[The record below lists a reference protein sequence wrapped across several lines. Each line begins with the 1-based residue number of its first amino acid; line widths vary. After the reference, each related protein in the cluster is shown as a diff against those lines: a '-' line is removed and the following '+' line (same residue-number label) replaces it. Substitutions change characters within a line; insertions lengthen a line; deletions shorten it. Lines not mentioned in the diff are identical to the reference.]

1 MITGGDLRQSRLDV
15 GYKTFTISPWIYSK
29 DLIETIFM
37 QPYTKI
43 SFLVDA
49 GIAKRQTASRYLQT
63 LASMGILR
71 EELVGREKYYI
82 NDGLLVELTR

>member
-1 MITGGDLRQSRLDV
+1 VVRILDLIENTRERVQREAE
-15 GYKTFTISPWIYSK
+15 GIYSK
-29 DLIETIFM
+29 DLIEVIFQ

-63 LASMGILR
+63 LAEMGVLR
-71 EELVGREKYYI
+71 DVQIGREKYYI
-82 NDGLLVELTR
+82 NDALFAELTR